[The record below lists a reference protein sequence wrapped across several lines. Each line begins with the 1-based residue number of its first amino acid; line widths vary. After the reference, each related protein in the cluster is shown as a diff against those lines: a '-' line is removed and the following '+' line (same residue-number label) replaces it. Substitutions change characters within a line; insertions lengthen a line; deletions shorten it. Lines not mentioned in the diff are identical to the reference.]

1 MITLNTQELNITTL
15 TDETFEA
22 LFYEYSQRLCNY
34 ARHFLQDD
42 FIAEDLVQETFVK
55 LWEKYKGTSSSRWSS
70 LLFTILRNGC
80 LDRLRGL
87 SARKGLFISESLADI
102 CDEFL
107 YSADF
112 RGSCTPEEKTMY
124 EELIRSLS
132 ESVNGLPPRCRE
144 VFILSRQDGKTN
156 KEIASI
162 LGVSEKAV
170 EKHITKALKIMD
182 RTIK

>member
-1 MITLNTQELNITTL
+1 MITQSTQELTITTL
-15 TDETFEA
+15 TDESFES
-22 LFYEYSQRLCNY
+22 LYYEFAPRLCNY
-34 ARHFLQDD
+34 AKRFLQDD
-42 FIAEDLVQETFVK
+42 FVAEDLVQETFVK
-55 LWEKYKGTSSSRWSS
+55 LWEKYNGTSSSRWSS
-70 LLFTILRNGC
+70 LLFTRLRNGC
-80 LDRLRGL
+80 LDRLRAM
-87 SARKGLFISESLADI
+87 SARKGLFISESVADL

-112 RGSCTPEEKTMY
+112 RGSCTPEEKTLY

-132 ESVNGLPPRCRE
+132 DSVNGLPPRCRE

-156 KEIASI
+156 KEIATL

-182 RTIK
+182 RAIK